1 MFLDKHGN
9 HNNAG
14 SSIEI
19 MHCFETY
26 SSPKLTLFPAEN
38 KDTVLQP
45 VLPFS
50 LKKKI
55 TTSRQRK
62 NENRVGWSVSFTF
75 YFVLTFCYS
84 LPWIKRGHFYHL
96 GFSSPPL
103 RRLFELWYWG
113 PCCSFSTLLMLFLN
127 SAFETQ
133 HHNHRCSLGCPS
145 FHRCAGSA
153 PCDSI
158 TDWKILA
165 EWGRGQ

>member
-1 MFLDKHGN
+1 
-9 HNNAG
+9 
-14 SSIEI
+14 
-19 MHCFETY
+19 MHCFEPY
-26 SSPKLTLFPAEN
+26 SSPKLSLFPAEN

-55 TTSRQRK
+55 TTSRQCK
-62 NENRVGWSVSFTF
+62 NENWVGWSVSFTF

-84 LPWIKRGHFYHL
+84 SPWIKRGHFYHL
-96 GFSSPPL
+96 SFSSP
-103 RRLFELWYWG
+103 LWGGFLSCDTGGHVAPFPPFW
-113 PCCSFSTLLMLFLN
+113 CCFWTLLLN
-127 SAFETQ
+127 
-133 HHNHRCSLGCPS
+133 PS
-145 FHRCAGSA
+145 TIITGAALDAPFHCCAGSA